1 MKKLGKRKKKILVD
15 MTVSILHHG
24 HIRLLKRASKLGNV
38 YVGLTK
44 DRDVKKHKGYIP
56 EIGYKYR
63 KEILESIKY
72 VYKVIPSNFLVTEK
86 YIKNNKF
93 DYLLHGSDFMSNI
106 EKKKVKVFRR
116 TKNISSTQLRKK
128 IYKNQILLKKNAK

>member
-1 MKKLGKRKKKILVD
+1 MKKLGKRKKKNLVD

-44 DRDVKKHKGYIP
+44 DQDVKKHKGYIP

-116 TKNISSTQLRKK
+116 TKNMSSTQLRKK
-128 IYKNQILLKKNAK
+128 IYKNEILLKKNAK